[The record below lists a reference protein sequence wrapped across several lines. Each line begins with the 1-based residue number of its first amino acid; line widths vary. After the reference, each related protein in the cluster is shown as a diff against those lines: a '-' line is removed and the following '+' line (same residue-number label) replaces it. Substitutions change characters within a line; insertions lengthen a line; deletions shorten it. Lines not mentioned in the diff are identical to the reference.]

1 MAKQKKENR
10 WYHEKSTLTVFLVL
24 RFLVI
29 LTAILSAVRR
39 DYESVFISCFTLL
52 LFLLPNILTKRLR
65 VTLPSTLECIILLFV
80 FAANILGEINNFYV
94 RVPHWDTLLHTLNGF
109 NCAAIGFAMVD
120 FLNREERFS
129 IRLSPLYLAVVAF
142 CFSMTVGVC
151 WEIYEYIADHLFTLD
166 MQKDAIVH
174 SFNTVMLDATNDN
187 TIIQKSKPTTVKK
200 YTLCKSPWTFGSS
213 MISRIFHPEFVQP
226 AIESRRAHVA
236 TFERLC

>member
-52 LFLLPNILTKRLR
+52 LFLLPSILTKRLR

-151 WEIYEYIADHLFTLD
+151 WEIYEYIVSDQCSTS
-166 MQKDAIVH
+166 DALNDFCI
-174 SFNTVMLDATNDN
+174 SSDQGNKSSTTACGSAANRSGSTV
-187 TIIQKSKPTTVKK
+187 
-200 YTLCKSPWTFGSS
+200 
-213 MISRIFHPEFVQP
+213 
-226 AIESRRAHVA
+226 RR
-236 TFERLC
+236 

>member
-80 FAANILGEINNFYV
+80 FAANILGEINKHIKNIFE
-94 RVPHWDTLLHTLNGF
+94 HIFIILNQ
-109 NCAAIGFAMVD
+109 
-120 FLNREERFS
+120 
-129 IRLSPLYLAVVAF
+129 
-142 CFSMTVGVC
+142 
-151 WEIYEYIADHLFTLD
+151 EIQIDEKEY
-166 MQKDAIVH
+166 
-174 SFNTVMLDATNDN
+174 
-187 TIIQKSKPTTVKK
+187 
-200 YTLCKSPWTFGSS
+200 
-213 MISRIFHPEFVQP
+213 
-226 AIESRRAHVA
+226 
-236 TFERLC
+236 

>member
-1 MAKQKKENR
+1 M
-10 WYHEKSTLTVFLVL
+10 
-24 RFLVI
+24 
-29 LTAILSAVRR
+29 
-39 DYESVFISCFTLL
+39 L

-187 TIIQKSKPTTVKK
+187 IAIPVKDIADVIIVHSD
-200 YTLCKSPWTFGSS
+200 GSQEALALADIWILGF
-213 MISRIFHPEFVQP
+213 MIR
-226 AIESRRAHVA
+226 
-236 TFERLC
+236 

>member
-120 FLNREERFS
+120 FLNREESFS
-129 IRLSPLYLAVVAF
+129 IRLSPIYLAVVAF

-187 TIIQKSKPTTVKK
+187 IAIPVKDIADVIIVHSD
-200 YTLCKSPWTFGSS
+200 GSQEALALADIWILGF
-213 MISRIFHPEFVQP
+213 MIR
-226 AIESRRAHVA
+226 
-236 TFERLC
+236 

>member
-80 FAANILGEINNFYV
+80 FAANILGEINNFYG
-94 RVPHWDTLLHTLNGF
+94 GF
-109 NCAAIGFAMVD
+109 SESGGALFY
-120 FLNREERFS
+120 S
-129 IRLSPLYLAVVAF
+129 IISPLS
-142 CFSMTVGVC
+142 CC
-151 WEIYEYIADHLFTLD
+151 RCILFFYDSGGLLG
-166 MQKDAIVH
+166 
-174 SFNTVMLDATNDN
+174 NL
-187 TIIQKSKPTTVKK
+187 
-200 YTLCKSPWTFGSS
+200 
-213 MISRIFHPEFVQP
+213 
-226 AIESRRAHVA
+226 
-236 TFERLC
+236 